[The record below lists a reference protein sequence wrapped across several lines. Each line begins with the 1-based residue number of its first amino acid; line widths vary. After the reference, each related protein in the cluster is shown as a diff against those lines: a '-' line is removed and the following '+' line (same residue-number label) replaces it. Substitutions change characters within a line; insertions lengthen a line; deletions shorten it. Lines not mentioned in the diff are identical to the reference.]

1 MNFDCDEFYRT
12 IVNAQNITY
21 SPLKEI
27 KVTNKF
33 YDYVISKC
41 RVEIKLKDTSPG
53 IVANFTGIS
62 IVIDDTIDDDYELVF

>member
-12 IVNAQNITY
+12 IVNTKNINY

-27 KVTNKF
+27 KVTNEF
-33 YDYVISKC
+33 YDYIINKY
-41 RVEIKLKDTSPG
+41 RVEIKLKDTSQG
-53 IVANFTGIS
+53 IVANFTGIP

>member
-12 IVNAQNITY
+12 IVNTQNINY

-41 RVEIKLKDTSPG
+41 RVEIKLKDTSQG
-53 IVANFTGIS
+53 IVANFTLIPN
-62 IVIDDTIDDDYELVF
+62 VIDDTIADDYELIF